1 MSLLGKIE
9 ISVSYKTKK
18 DETIEVLLS
27 NSTSGFFEDSLNSND
42 NLFKSSKGSFISSA
56 IRNEE
61 QTKIVK
67 TNDLITLLYKGLN
80 CA

>member
-1 MSLLGKIE
+1 MGLRKFASK
-9 ISVSYKTKK
+9 
-18 DETIEVLLS
+18 
-27 NSTSGFFEDSLNSND
+27 DSLNSND

-67 TNDLITLLYKGLN
+67 TNDLIALLYKGLN
-80 CA
+80 YG